1 MPIRIPVILE
11 ISDDGVAT
19 LRDAVNPLSFGDEQ
33 LPGEARPSAAE
44 IELPK
49 EWQLVDEDSGVRY
62 TWGEDHDIYDPFLTY
77 EARTSRG
84 KVRLA
89 IGKCRRT
96 RVHGRDRVYYIVVN
110 IGPEGGMRA
119 IAEFL
124 ATDDYDETNE
134 VIAIIKGKEG
144 SGRQFASADE
154 LPSIYR
160 DWSTVTYRDRVDY
173 PGSYLKQGLVCN
185 ERDAETMLNHSF
197 AQVQLRSL

>member
-1 MPIRIPVILE
+1 MPIRIPAILE
-11 ISDDGVAT
+11 ISDEGIAT
-19 LRDAVNPLSFGDEQ
+19 LRDALNPASSDGEQ
-33 LPGEARPSAAE
+33 SPEKIRPAAAE

-49 EWQLVDEDSGVRY
+49 EWQLVREDSGVRY
-62 TWGEDHDIYDPFLTY
+62 TWGEDHDIYDPFLIY
-77 EARTSRG
+77 EGWTSKGKARM
-84 KVRLA
+84 A
-89 IGKCRRT
+89 IGKCSRT
-96 RVHGRDRVYYIVVN
+96 RTHGRDRIYYIVVN

-124 ATDDYDETNE
+124 ATDDYDGTGE

-160 DWSTVTYRDRVDY
+160 DWNTVTYRDRVDY

-185 ERDAETMLNHSF
+185 ERDAETMLNHSL
-197 AQVQLRSL
+197 AQIQLRNL